1 MSAQVMVT
9 ALGKVHNK
17 TVLPGKG
24 ELFQL
29 PDEVEMLGTAK
40 NKQTVR
46 VEADQ
51 DIMVTSLN
59 YKIFSTGAS
68 LIYPVKEWGTEY
80 YVFTPRSP
88 VSHKKIPNAY
98 KEFSITNFKDKNVA
112 EVYLT
117 CAVKFQGKN
126 YSKGEK
132 LIIDLEPYESV
143 QIQTEEENEQSGYNP
158 NKGDLTGSKVVAK
171 QPVAVFTG
179 HSCTWMFAGCDHV
192 YEQLLP
198 VSKWGKEF
206 IVVPI
211 TYQKPNGKYD
221 SVYIQASQTTLIKV
235 TGQDGAIMNKE
246 MKTGETHDI
255 HLNWP
260 DSLYITANN
269 GIQVLYEFNGGISSD
284 NVLNDP
290 FLINI
295 MPTDHFDTSYT
306 LITQIGFTNEAL
318 LVVRTED
325 LSGLQLGK
333 APSTKDF
340 QWHKTG
346 GGQYS
351 WAEISYNDA
360 SGFFEVAHPESPFGL
375 YSFGISRVN
384 GYGTSAFS
392 NMRGHHDCSRVT
404 CPKGEQCQMMGGEA
418 RCLIT
423 TNPPPVIQSS
433 GPVGTCWV
441 MGDPHYRTFD
451 GTYYNFMENC
461 TYIMAKS
468 CHTDTVHPAVEI
480 QDENEHLGSTKAI
493 SVSKVIINVYD
504 TTITIVRHETGL
516 VRISDSLWY
525 LPISLANGRV
535 TLQQSGF
542 SVVMET
548 DFGLSV
554 QYDWE
559 QYMVVKVPASF
570 MGRMCGMC
578 GNFNGK
584 KDDDLTIPS
593 GSLAAS
599 IPALGKS
606 WRVPGLPGEAY
617 CTDDCTGQC
626 NVYKGESWIER
637 LEAESFCQLVTLL
650 TDGPLR
656 DCKSLIDPK
665 VFYENCLF
673 DYCMGKG
680 YKKFLCK
687 TAQIYTDACQRA
699 GIHVHDWRNLIGCP
713 EPKCPA
719 NSHFDSCA
727 CPATCENPSPPADC
741 KTKCV
746 ASCTCNDGFLWS
758 GNTCVPKNQCGCI
771 YSNGGQKR
779 YLRAGESIWADTTCS
794 TKCTCN
800 SGQVVC
806 EKASCPDGSECSI
819 VEGIRGCHPVSHAIC
834 NIYGDPHYN
843 TFDNS
848 TYNFQ
853 GTCTYTVAQ
862 GCHLEGTH
870 LTPFAVIVE
879 NEKWTEIHV
888 NPSVSAAKV
897 VVVEVYGMI
906 LVLRRNQ
913 LHQLTEALVK
923 LNHLSILAGVQ
934 CLDDGKVK
942 VQQEGVENVI
952 LTDFSLI
959 VTYDMVYHVTITVPS
974 SYHGKTCGLCGNFN
988 GNKNDDFLLPDGK
1001 ETKDVK
1007 TFGAAWKVPVPGV
1020 VCDDGCNGDVCSK
1033 CPENKKLVFEKDCST
1048 IINPLGPFAACH
1060 NVINPESY
1068 FRDCVYDICMSDGDN
1083 NTICNSIAAYMTDC
1097 QNFGVTVKHW
1107 RTPTFCPLKC
1117 PANSHYEICA
1127 GSCDTPCPGLTE
1139 IIKCNIQTCFEGCM
1153 CDSGFFNNGTGCVK
1167 ADQCS
1172 CYENGLTYK

>member
-1 MSAQVMVT
+1 MSR
-9 ALGKVHNK
+9 HICSHI
-17 TVLPGKG
+17 
-24 ELFQL
+24 FQ
-29 PDEVEMLGTAK
+29 
-40 NKQTVR
+40 
-46 VEADQ
+46 
-51 DIMVTSLN
+51 
-59 YKIFSTGAS
+59 
-68 LIYPVKEWGTEY
+68 
-80 YVFTPRSP
+80 
-88 VSHKKIPNAY
+88 
-98 KEFSITNFKDKNVA
+98 
-112 EVYLT
+112 
-117 CAVKFQGKN
+117 
-126 YSKGEK
+126 
-132 LIIDLEPYESV
+132 
-143 QIQTEEENEQSGYNP
+143 
-158 NKGDLTGSKVVAK
+158 
-171 QPVAVFTG
+171 
-179 HSCTWMFAGCDHV
+179 
-192 YEQLLP
+192 
-198 VSKWGKEF
+198 
-206 IVVPI
+206 
-211 TYQKPNGKYD
+211 
-221 SVYIQASQTTLIKV
+221 
-235 TGQDGAIMNKE
+235 
-246 MKTGETHDI
+246 
-255 HLNWP
+255 
-260 DSLYITANN
+260 
-269 GIQVLYEFNGGISSD
+269 
-284 NVLNDP
+284 
-290 FLINI
+290 
-295 MPTDHFDTSYT
+295 
-306 LITQIGFTNEAL
+306 
-318 LVVRTED
+318 
-325 LSGLQLGK
+325 
-333 APSTKDF
+333 
-340 QWHKTG
+340 
-346 GGQYS
+346 
-351 WAEISYNDA
+351 
-360 SGFFEVAHPESPFGL
+360 
-375 YSFGISRVN
+375 
-384 GYGTSAFS
+384 
-392 NMRGHHDCSRVT
+392 
-404 CPKGEQCQMMGGEA
+404 
-418 RCLIT
+418 
-423 TNPPPVIQSS
+423 
-433 GPVGTCWV
+433 
-441 MGDPHYRTFD
+441 
-451 GTYYNFMENC
+451 
-461 TYIMAKS
+461 
-468 CHTDTVHPAVEI
+468 
-480 QDENEHLGSTKAI
+480 
-493 SVSKVIINVYD
+493 
-504 TTITIVRHETGL
+504 
-516 VRISDSLWY
+516 ISDSLWY

-542 SVVMET
+542 SVVTET

-617 CTDDCTGQC
+617 CTDD
-626 NVYKGESWIER
+626 S
-637 LEAESFCQLVTLL
+637 
-650 TDGPLR
+650 
-656 DCKSLIDPK
+656 
-665 VFYENCLF
+665 
-673 DYCMGKG
+673 
-680 YKKFLCK
+680 
-687 TAQIYTDACQRA
+687 
-699 GIHVHDWRNLIGCP
+699 

-779 YLRAGESIWADTTCS
+779 YLQAGESIWADATCS

-843 TFDNS
+843 TFNNR

-862 GCHLEGTH
+862 SLKRDIISV
-870 LTPFAVIVE
+870 LIV
-879 NEKWTEIHV
+879 NRSSCKTKSLI
-888 NPSVSAAKV
+888 
-897 VVVEVYGMI
+897 Y
-906 LVLRRNQ
+906 
-913 LHQLTEALVK
+913 T
-923 LNHLSILAGVQ
+923 
-934 CLDDGKVK
+934 VK

-952 LTDFSLI
+952 LTDFGLI

-1020 VCDDGCNGDVCSK
+1020 VCDDGCSGDVCPK
-1033 CPENKKLVFEKDCST
+1033 CPENKKLVFEKDCSI

-1107 RTPTFCPLKC
+1107 RTPTFCRKCTLKC

-1139 IIKCNIQTCFEGCM
+1139 LIKCNIQTCFEGCM
-1153 CDSGFFNNGTGCVK
+1153 CDAGFFNNGTGCVK
-1167 ADQCS
+1167 ADQYS
-1172 CYENGLTYK
+1172 REIK

>member
-1 MSAQVMVT
+1 
-9 ALGKVHNK
+9 
-17 TVLPGKG
+17 
-24 ELFQL
+24 
-29 PDEVEMLGTAK
+29 
-40 NKQTVR
+40 
-46 VEADQ
+46 
-51 DIMVTSLN
+51 
-59 YKIFSTGAS
+59 
-68 LIYPVKEWGTEY
+68 
-80 YVFTPRSP
+80 
-88 VSHKKIPNAY
+88 
-98 KEFSITNFKDKNVA
+98 
-112 EVYLT
+112 
-117 CAVKFQGKN
+117 
-126 YSKGEK
+126 
-132 LIIDLEPYESV
+132 
-143 QIQTEEENEQSGYNP
+143 
-158 NKGDLTGSKVVAK
+158 
-171 QPVAVFTG
+171 
-179 HSCTWMFAGCDHV
+179 
-192 YEQLLP
+192 
-198 VSKWGKEF
+198 
-206 IVVPI
+206 
-211 TYQKPNGKYD
+211 
-221 SVYIQASQTTLIKV
+221 
-235 TGQDGAIMNKE
+235 
-246 MKTGETHDI
+246 
-255 HLNWP
+255 
-260 DSLYITANN
+260 
-269 GIQVLYEFNGGISSD
+269 
-284 NVLNDP
+284 
-290 FLINI
+290 
-295 MPTDHFDTSYT
+295 
-306 LITQIGFTNEAL
+306 
-318 LVVRTED
+318 
-325 LSGLQLGK
+325 
-333 APSTKDF
+333 
-340 QWHKTG
+340 
-346 GGQYS
+346 
-351 WAEISYNDA
+351 
-360 SGFFEVAHPESPFGL
+360 
-375 YSFGISRVN
+375 
-384 GYGTSAFS
+384 
-392 NMRGHHDCSRVT
+392 
-404 CPKGEQCQMMGGEA
+404 
-418 RCLIT
+418 
-423 TNPPPVIQSS
+423 
-433 GPVGTCWV
+433 

-451 GTYYNFMENC
+451 GDYYNFMGNC
-461 TYIMAKS
+461 TYIVAKN
-468 CHTDTVHPAVEI
+468 CHPDKEHPEFEVQAM
-480 QDENEHLGSTKAI
+480 NERFGSTKGTY
-493 SVSKVIINVYD
+493 VSEVIIKVYGQ
-504 TTITIVRHETGL
+504 TITIVQHETGL
-516 VRISDSLWY
+516 VRISNSLWY
-525 LPISLANGRV
+525 LPISLANGRA
-535 TLQQSGF
+535 TLWQSGL
-542 SVVMET
+542 SLVMET
-548 DFGLSV
+548 DFGLLV

-559 QYMVVKVPASF
+559 QYLLVKVPASF
-570 MGRMCGMC
+570 MGKMCGMC

-584 KDDDLTIPS
+584 KDDDLTTPS
-593 GSLAAS
+593 GSLATS

-626 NVYKGESWIER
+626 NVCNGESWIER

-913 LHQLTEALVK
+913 LHQVMV
-923 LNHLSILAGVQ
+923 NGILANIPVS
-934 CLDDGKVK
+934 LDDGKVK

-952 LTDFSLI
+952 LTDFGLI

-1020 VCDDGCNGDVCSK
+1020 VCDDGCSGDVCPK

-1172 CYENGLTYK
+1172 CYENGHTYKIGESVITKDCQEHLTCLASGVIKHDTMTCGNNEDCVNKNGVLGCYPKPNG